1 MNVVFVGRGRVGR
14 GLYKLTREAFPHWRL
29 TSGHNPSRRV
39 ISAADVVV
47 LAVPDPV
54 IAETAAHLAPWLG
67 RRARLLHC
75 AGSRTA
81 EELAACRKS
90 GARVGAMHPLASF
103 ADPKRPPDLQGAA
116 FVISGDPP
124 AVTAGKRIARAV
136 GARSLALPVHGP
148 EYHALAAMIA
158 GGTVGFVH
166 TTIPVLEDLGF
177 SRRDAERAAASLVRT
192 VADNISEI
200 GLPAALTGPV
210 IRGDAGT
217 VAAHRKALRTLSPGV
232 AEAYDA
238 VAPLVL
244 ACAVSAGLDRRTA
257 ARIRA
262 VLRNA

>member
-14 GLYKLTREAFPHWRL
+14 GLHKLTRKAFPHWRL

-39 ISAADVVV
+39 IAAADVVV

-54 IAETAAHLAPWLG
+54 IAETAARLTPWISK
-67 RRARLLHC
+67 RARLLHC

-81 EELAACRKS
+81 DELNVCRIV

-103 ADPKRPPDLQGAA
+103 ADPKRPPNLHGTT
-116 FVISGDPP
+116 FVISGDAP
-124 AVTAGKRIARAV
+124 AVTAAKRIARAV
-136 GARSLALPVHGP
+136 GARPLALPIHGP
-148 EYHALAAMIA
+148 QYHALAAMVA

-166 TTIPVLEDLGF
+166 TTIPVLQRMGF

-192 VADNISEI
+192 VADNIATI
-200 GLPAALTGPV
+200 GLPTALTGPV

-217 VAAHRKALRTLSPGV
+217 VVAHRKALRALSPGV
-232 AEAYDA
+232 AAAYDA

-244 ACAVSAGLDRRTA
+244 ACAVSAGLSRKDA
-257 ARIRA
+257 ARIRKA
-262 VLRNA
+262 LGQR